1 MEKYPTIELN
11 FEQFLSV
18 GISTSTR
25 DRMDLRSWEENVGEG
40 WLETIGGVIAGVNFG
55 VVIVGVHKLDPD
67 LLDGTELT
75 EMELVIS
82 VDHVENLKI
91 VSAKIGLFGTPGGAV
106 RVGDRGSLI
115 KILLFKKKQKLCC
128 QFFLFPYS

>member
-1 MEKYPTIELN
+1 
-11 FEQFLSV
+11 
-18 GISTSTR
+18 
-25 DRMDLRSWEENVGEG
+25 MDLRSWEENVGEG

-55 VVIVGVHKLDPD
+55 VVIVGVHELDPD

-75 EMELVIS
+75 EMELIIS
-82 VDHVENLKI
+82 VNHVENLKI

-115 KILLFKKKQKLCC
+115 KILLFKKTKIMLPI
-128 QFFLFPYS
+128 FLVPLFLKEVYFSSFLISKMTK

>member
-1 MEKYPTIELN
+1 M
-11 FEQFLSV
+11 
-18 GISTSTR
+18 
-25 DRMDLRSWEENVGEG
+25 
-40 WLETIGGVIAGVNFG
+40 
-55 VVIVGVHKLDPD
+55 IVGVHKLDPD

-106 RVGDRGSLI
+106 GVGDRGSLI
-115 KILLFKKKQKLCC
+115 KILLFFNKTKDMLPI
-128 QFFLFPYS
+128 FLVPLFLKEVYFSSFLISKMTK